1 MKYRFFK
8 KTIPSGKSVKLFV
21 LAIDEE
27 KEELHEYLLSD
38 GKLNE
43 TSELMKIM
51 IDGFQNIDEI
61 DEDEASSEF
70 KDMGFD
76 DAIKN
81 LGEKD
86 G

>member
-38 GKLNE
+38 GKLGE

-61 DEDEASSEF
+61 DEEEASSEF
-70 KDMGFD
+70 QDMGFD
-76 DAIKN
+76 EAMKN
-81 LGEKD
+81 IGEKD